1 MFEEYWK
8 LKEKP
13 FDNNYDLR
21 FLYLSLQHEEAIT
34 RLLFAIKDRRHGVV
48 LSGSYGSGKSII
60 LNYLLHRAQEMDE
73 TLRFVQITD
82 PLMTMTE
89 FFREFLHQLGEPVD
103 MAAARP
109 LLSATLRKKLMQVHE
124 AGKHAIIAIDEVDL
138 ISDETMQEM
147 RLLLDLCHPKT
158 QGTLVTM
165 VFCGCLGDSE
175 HGHFKSRALRQRIPI
190 RCELDSFDAD
200 QCAEY
205 IAHRLKVAGQPN
217 QLFTDDAIELIA
229 EASQGA
235 PRAINNICDLCL
247 FLGSSRNLPKV
258 DAEVVEAVA
267 QEIAGSLS

>member
-1 MFEEYWK
+1 MYEDYWK

-21 FLYLSLQHEEAIT
+21 FLYLSLQHEEAVT
-34 RLLFAIKDRRHGVV
+34 RLLFAIKERRHGVI
-48 LSGSYGSGKSII
+48 LSGNYGSGKSII
-60 LNYLLHRAQEMDE
+60 LNFLLNRAKEMDDS
-73 TLRFVQITD
+73 LQFIHITD

-103 MAAARP
+103 NEAARP
-109 LLSATLRKKLMQVHE
+109 VLSSSLRQKLMTIHE
-124 AGKHAIIAIDEVDL
+124 EGKHTIIAIDEADL
-138 ISDETMQEM
+138 IGAETMQEM

-158 QGTLVTM
+158 QGTLVTL

-175 HGHFKSRALRQRIPI
+175 EGHLKSRALRQRIPI

-200 QCAEY
+200 QCGEY
-205 IAHRLKVAGQPN
+205 IQHRLTVAGQPN
-217 QLFTDDAIELIA
+217 QLFTEDAIALIA

-235 PRAINNICDLCL
+235 PRAINNICDLSL
-247 FLGSSRNLPKV
+247 FLGSSRNLPKIDV
-258 DAEVVEAVA
+258 DVVEAVT